1 MNGTRLRRNPHRNR
15 PRGLALILAL
25 TGLLLAG
32 LAPALITPNRA
43 WAQGG
48 EAAEQEDVGREAP
61 PGPGDLILEVFNLLA
76 GTSAKHPDPA
86 ALAEAAI
93 QGMLSSLRDYYADYY
108 TPAAM
113 RAFLSNVQ
121 GSFGGVGIQIAEDPE
136 GYLVVDALLPGYPA
150 EAAGM
155 RLGDKIVAV
164 DGESIKGQGLAAA
177 ERIRGEPGTTVFLTV
192 TRTGQEAGILFE
204 LVRQL
209 ITADSVESK
218 MLTGTLGYIR
228 MTSFD
233 DDTDAEL
240 DKTLTELLGAGAKGF
255 VIDLRGNPGGMLDT
269 CVRVIQRFVPE
280 KYPILRVSW
289 AWGSEIVKSREDGFQ
304 ALEGLT
310 YAPDGRFPYP
320 VAVLVDGNSASA
332 SEILAVSLQEWGIAR
347 VFGETTYGKGTVQSL
362 FPVSTGGGVKLT
374 TATWTSGLGRDIDG
388 AGVVPDEVLTDRSL
402 SSTDPPF
409 VPVTSK
415 WVFRRGARGS
425 DVVILQVRL
434 NSLGYPAGPED
445 GVYGLVTEKA
455 LKRFQAAVGLPRSGA
470 TDAATVAALN
480 QAGLAD
486 HPAGRVA
493 GGGQSGQQPEPP
505 GPPAPTVTGDKV
517 LDRAI
522 QWLGEGIERDTRGG

>member
-1 MNGTRLRRNPHRNR
+1 
-15 PRGLALILAL
+15 
-25 TGLLLAG
+25 
-32 LAPALITPNRA
+32 
-43 WAQGG
+43 
-48 EAAEQEDVGREAP
+48 
-61 PGPGDLILEVFNLLA
+61 
-76 GTSAKHPDPA
+76 
-86 ALAEAAI
+86 
-93 QGMLSSLRDYYADYY
+93 
-108 TPAAM
+108 
-113 RAFLSNVQ
+113 
-121 GSFGGVGIQIAEDPE
+121 
-136 GYLVVDALLPGYPA
+136 
-150 EAAGM
+150 
-155 RLGDKIVAV
+155 VAV
-164 DGESIKGQGLAAA
+164 DGESIKGQGLEAA

-240 DKTLTELLGAGAKGF
+240 DKALTELLGAGAKGF

-289 AWGSEIVKSREDGFQ
+289 AWGSEIVKSREEGFQ

-320 VAVLVDGNSASA
+320 VAVLVDGYSASA
-332 SEILAVSLQEWGIAR
+332 SEILVASLQEWGIAR
-347 VFGETTYGKGTVQSL
+347 VFGETTYGKGTIQSL
-362 FPVSTGGGVKLT
+362 FPVSSGGGVKLT
-374 TATWTSGLGRDIDG
+374 TATWTSGLGRNIDG
-388 AGVVPDEVLTDRSL
+388 AGVVPDEVLTDPSL

-425 DVVILQVRL
+425 D
-434 NSLGYPAGPED
+434 
-445 GVYGLVTEKA
+445 

-493 GGGQSGQQPEPP
+493 GGGQSGQPPQPP
-505 GPPAPTVTGDKV
+505 GPPAPPVTGDKV

-522 QWLGEGIERDTRGG
+522 QWLGEGIEGDTRGG